1 MAEMQKQT
9 RSDNQTSSSRRSAEE
24 QIRDL
29 MQTIEDQDA
38 QVWAY
43 LLGGIVALVVG
54 VVAAYYYS
62 QMMRERRKGTL
73 EKIKDALRG
82 GIG

>member
-1 MAEMQKQT
+1 MGEAYSS
-9 RSDNQTSSSRRSAEE
+9 RSESQSNTLRRSAEE

-54 VVAAYYYS
+54 VIAAYYYS
-62 QMMRERRKGTL
+62 QMVRERRKSTL

>member
-1 MAEMQKQT
+1 MGEAYNA
-9 RSDNQTSSSRRSAEE
+9 RSESQSSTLRRSAED
-24 QIRDL
+24 QIREL

-54 VVAAYYYS
+54 VIAAYYYS
-62 QMMRERRKGTL
+62 QMVRERRKSTL

>member
-1 MAEMQKQT
+1 MGEAYP
-9 RSDNQTSSSRRSAEE
+9 RSENQSSTLRRSAED

-54 VVAAYYYS
+54 VIAAYYYS
-62 QMMRERRKGTL
+62 QMVRERRKSTL

>member
-1 MAEMQKQT
+1 MGEAYNA
-9 RSDNQTSSSRRSAEE
+9 RSESQSSSLRQSAED
-24 QIRDL
+24 QIREL

-62 QMMRERRKGTL
+62 QMVRERRKSTL